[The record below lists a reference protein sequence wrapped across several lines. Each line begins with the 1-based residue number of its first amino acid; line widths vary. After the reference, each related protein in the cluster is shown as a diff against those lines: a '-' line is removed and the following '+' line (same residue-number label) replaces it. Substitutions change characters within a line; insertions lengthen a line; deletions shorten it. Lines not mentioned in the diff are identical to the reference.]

1 MTEDRDP
8 RRVRGMFGAIAR
20 RYDLLNHLLSANLD
34 RSWRRAAARAL
45 PPSPLERV
53 LDLCGGTGDLTLA
66 LGREREI
73 GQIVCC
79 DFSHPML
86 LVAAEKLARRPGAG
100 CVRLLEAD
108 GLRLPFPDGVF
119 DATTVAF
126 GIRNFRDMGAGISE
140 IHRVLRP
147 GGCLVVLEF
156 STPTSPLMSR
166 AYALYLKHL
175 LPRLG
180 DRVARSGGAYR
191 YLARTIASFPDP
203 AMLAGLIGESG
214 FAQCSWTALT
224 GGIVAVH
231 TAYKAAKRATP
242 HPRAEPGAPSGPA
255 AGSRPAG
262 R

>member
-45 PPSPLERV
+45 PPTPLERV

-66 LGREREI
+66 VCREREI
-73 GQIVCC
+73 GQVVCC

-86 LVAAEKLARRPGAG
+86 LVAAEKLRRRPAAG
-100 CVRLLEAD
+100 RPRLLEAD
-108 GLRLPFPDGVF
+108 GLRLPFRSGTF

-126 GIRNFRDMGAGISE
+126 GIRNFENMGAGLVE

-156 STPTSPLMSR
+156 STPTSALLAR
-166 AYALYLKHL
+166 AYGLYLKHL

-180 DRVARSGGAYR
+180 GGGAYG
-191 YLARTIASFPDP
+191 YLARTIAAFPDP
-203 AMLAGLIGESG
+203 AWLAGLILESG
-214 FAQCSWTALT
+214 FETCRFNVLT
-224 GGIVAVH
+224 GGIVTVH
-231 TAYKAAKRATP
+231 TAYKAAARTTP
-242 HPRAEPGAPSGPA
+242 RPGAEPTAPSAPA
-255 AGSRPAG
+255 AGSRPVG